1 MDNSGRIK
9 ILVMDIISFVI
20 LVAISATTI
29 IGFIF
34 LVKSKA
40 NSGIGQERKELKQ
53 TLAQLDEDLNVLSKQ
68 SEQLISK
75 KQLEGIREKRAKL
88 ADQVTEARALL
99 IDLEAKLKTTQDSVK
114 EKEEKQQALKASK
127 LEEESKLA
135 DIVASYEVLS
145 GESVKLEKKLAES
158 MQQLDSLENEVQM
171 TEKQKD
177 ALHKLS
183 SVLSGAGERM
193 RELIT
198 EYEAVHQKVVEL
210 QKQYVDL
217 EDEYKRLVEQ
227 QISS

>member
-1 MDNSGRIK
+1 MDMISFI
-9 ILVMDIISFVI
+9 ILSIIS
-20 LVAISATTI
+20 AATI

-34 LVKSKA
+34 LIKSKT

-53 TLAQLDEDLNVLSKQ
+53 TLAQLDEDLNVLGKQ
-68 SEQLISK
+68 SNQLISK

-88 ADQVTEARALL
+88 AEQVTEARALL
-99 IDLEAKLKTTQDSVK
+99 IDLEAKLKSTQDSVK
-114 EKEEKQQALKASK
+114 EKEEKQQALKAAK
-127 LEEESKLA
+127 IEEENKLA
-135 DIVASYEVLS
+135 DVVASYEVLS
-145 GESVKLEKKLAES
+145 GESVKLEKNLAES
-158 MQQLDSLENEVQM
+158 MRQLDSLENEVQM
-171 TEKQKD
+171 TDKQKD

-183 SVLSGAGERM
+183 AVLSGAGERM